1 MGFAVRMAS
10 VQESLE
16 ASLATCAAAQERATE
31 LQVIVQSVVAGWL
44 SSSVYPLRSGVASHG
59 A

>member
-1 MGFAVRMAS
+1 MGFAVRIAS

-31 LQVIVQSVVAGWL
+31 LQVIVQSVV
-44 SSSVYPLRSGVASHG
+44 SGLLFS
-59 A
+59 